1 MRFVRSSSL
10 LLPVIIVGAAA
21 LAACTEEA
29 PANAIAAES
38 ALAAPDA
45 HAPMPPIASGVS
57 PTIVSTL
64 ASAGMTLDA
73 LPDLT
78 ALKAEPGHLRLRAVM
93 KSFTIALGT
102 NCSGCHVAGAQTG
115 ADFAIDTPRK
125 NVARKMWS
133 EFVGRLQ
140 TSAGAPIFCDT
151 CHQGRVTFLDRSDS
165 RALRGW
171 MKTNFVEGL
180 EQKDG
185 SGQGCA
191 TCHGNPFDGEF
202 LSGWEHPTSP

>member
-1 MRFVRSSSL
+1 MRLVRSSSL
-10 LLPVIIVGAAA
+10 LLPLIVVGAAA
-21 LAACTEEA
+21 LAACAQEA
-29 PANAIAAES
+29 STDATAES

-45 HAPMPPIASGVS
+45 HAPMMPIATGVA

-64 ASAGMTLDA
+64 ASAGMTLDN

-78 ALKAEPGHLRLRAVM
+78 TLKAEPGHLRLRAVM

-115 ADFAIDTPRK
+115 ADFAVDTPRK

-171 MKTNFVEGL
+171 MKTNFVEHL

-185 SGQGCA
+185 STQGCA
-191 TCHGNPFDGEF
+191 TCHGDPFDGEF
-202 LSGWEHPTSP
+202 LSKWEHPSSP